1 MTEAW
6 IVPGS
11 HSVQFY
17 VGERFAHHAIAE
29 FFTQDG
35 TPHDPLILLAR
46 PQTFHAVAQELAS
59 GRYDRTGNAVD
70 RLVFVDADA
79 ALPQIME
86 GGALVPARAARLLRD
101 IFARIGPLP
110 PQATIRLYGEL
121 VDVLYARGHKA
132 AALEVE
138 GLAVGLFEI
147 EPRLSILCGYCIERF
162 ASDEDLDR
170 LRAICDAHAHVL
182 TSGDA
187 VLPSIDKA
195 RQDGPVVR
203 LFPRTQRPQGAT
215 VYVIEDDHSMRRALE
230 RLLTFSNW
238 PVQTFESA
246 ERFLAEMNGLAEGC
260 LVVDVRLLGM
270 SGIDLLMQLNS
281 AGVRWP
287 FIAMSG
293 SHNENVEREALDLGA
308 RVFLRKPFGPRA
320 LLDAV
325 ASALS

>member
-35 TPHDPLILLAR
+35 TPHDPLILLASS
-46 PQTFHAVAQELAS
+46 QTLQAVTHELAS

-79 ALPQIME
+79 ALPQIMD
-86 GGALVPARAARLLRD
+86 GDALVPARAAQLFGD
-101 IFARIGPLP
+101 IFAGIGPLP

-132 AALEVE
+132 AAIEVE
-138 GLAVGLFEI
+138 GLSVGLFEI
-147 EPRLSILCGYCIERF
+147 EPRLSILCGYCIDRF
-162 ASDEDLDR
+162 ESDDDMDR
-170 LRAICDAHAHVL
+170 LRAICEAHTHVV
-182 TSGDA
+182 TSGDTA
-187 VLPSIDKA
+187 GPSIDKVLK
-195 RQDGPVVR
+195 GEPVVR
-203 LFPRTQRPQGAT
+203 LFPRLQRPQGST

-230 RLLTFSNW
+230 RLLTCSNW

-246 ERFLAEMNGLAEGC
+246 EDFLAEMDGLSGGC
-260 LVVDVRLLGM
+260 LVVDIRLLGM
-270 SGIDLLMQLNS
+270 SGLDLLAQLNVL
-281 AGVRWP
+281 GVRWP
-287 FIAMSG
+287 VIAMSG
-293 SHNENVEREALDLGA
+293 SHNENAEREALDLGA
-308 RVFLRKPFGPRA
+308 RAFLRKPFEPQA
-320 LLDAV
+320 LLNAV
-325 ASALS
+325 AASLS